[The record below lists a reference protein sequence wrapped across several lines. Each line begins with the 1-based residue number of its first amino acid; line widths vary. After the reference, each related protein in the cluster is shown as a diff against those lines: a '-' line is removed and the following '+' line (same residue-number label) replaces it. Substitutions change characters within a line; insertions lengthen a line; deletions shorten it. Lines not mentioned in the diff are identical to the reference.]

1 MNITKNNKHA
11 CYTRKVCHFCHH
23 DWQATK
29 SAKWL
34 QQINYIS
41 ESTRKVCHFCHHDWQ
56 AAKSAKWLQQINYI
70 SESTRLTP
78 GGAYI

>member
-34 QQINYIS
+34 QQINY
-41 ESTRKVCHFCHHDWQ
+41 V
-56 AAKSAKWLQQINYI
+56 

-78 GGAYI
+78 EGAYIYENQNNYPRKTCHLCHHDWQATKSALWQQ